1 MRASKLLAAG
11 IALFATAWQ
20 ARIVHADVAPD
31 EVTVVARVG
40 ARTITSA
47 DVSRRIAQLPP
58 FQLRAFGKTPD
69 EVRRNFVDKVMVREA
84 LLAQGAVDAKLAER
98 DEVAER
104 IRGVLS
110 NAMLARVRAEAGAG
124 APVSDA
130 EIKRYYEANPAKYHA
145 PERVQIW
152 RIQVAKRE
160 EAQAILA
167 ELKKDPTPK
176 RWNELAREQSLDRAT
191 NLRGGNLGFVAPDG
205 TTSEAG
211 LKVDAGLLAA
221 VSEAKDAELLP
232 APVKDG
238 ERWSVLWRRQSMKPV
253 TRELETEA
261 PLIRP
266 ILAHERGETKARA
279 LLEKLRADFVT
290 DLNPDVVDMLEVS
303 STGDLQPVRRPGT
316 MQTRKPL
323 NAQPIP
329 APGTLR

>member
-20 ARIVHADVAPD
+20 ARIVHADVSPD

-104 IRGVLS
+104 IRGVLR
-110 NAMLARVRAEAGAG
+110 NAMLARVRAEAGSA

-130 EIKRYYEANPAKYHA
+130 EIKQYYEANPAKYHA

-160 EAQAILA
+160 EAQAVLA

-176 RWNELAREQSLDRAT
+176 RWNELAREQSIDRAT

-211 LKVDAGLLAA
+211 LKIDASILAA

-238 ERWSVLWRRQSMKPV
+238 DRWSVLWRRQSMKPV
-253 TRELETEA
+253 NRELEMEA

-279 LLEKLRADFVT
+279 LVEQLRTDFVT

-316 MQTRKPL
+316 MQARKPL